1 MTTTTALFDRLE
13 AEARAELPAHVAGY
27 VAATAGAGQC
37 HAEGLRDWAA
47 ARLVPRVL
55 QGVSR
60 TDAELA
66 ATTVLGTPLRTPV
79 LVAPM
84 AQQVAAHPRGE
95 AETARAVAAAGSL
108 LGVSTNTA
116 VPFDEVAVAGA
127 PWWYQVY
134 VLRDRSLT
142 AALVERAAAAGAT
155 ALVLTVDTTALTPS
169 APGGQS
175 IEPTEW
181 PAGPGRERLT
191 ALTQADLADREAGA
205 ATPALDVGLET
216 IGWLAERTGLP
227 VVVKGVL
234 HPDDARACAQAG
246 AAGVVVST
254 HGGRRLGESVTS
266 AAALPGVVAAV
277 RSVDAGVE
285 VYADSGVRSG
295 AAVAWA
301 LAQGARAVFVGRP
314 VWWGLAARGADGV
327 AAVLEALTADVVTA
341 LRQCGDVRA

>member
-1 MTTTTALFDRLE
+1 MTTTALFEQLE
-13 AEARAELPAHVAGY
+13 AEARAGLPAHVAGY

-60 TDAELA
+60 TDEQLA

-79 LVAPM
+79 LLAPM

-95 AETARAVAAAGSL
+95 AEAARAVAAAGSL

-116 VPFDEVAVAGA
+116 VPFDAVAQAGA

-142 AALVERAAAAGAT
+142 GLLVDRAAAAGAS
-155 ALVLTVDTTALTPS
+155 ALVLTVDTTALTQVDP
-169 APGGQS
+169 AAAS
-175 IEPTEW
+175 IEPTAW
-181 PAGPGRERLT
+181 PPGPGRERLT
-191 ALTQADLADREAGA
+191 ALTGADLADRDAGA
-205 ATPALDVGLET
+205 ATPALDVDLAT

-277 RSVDAGVE
+277 RSVDPAVE

-314 VWWGLAARGADGV
+314 AWWGLAARGADGV
-327 AAVLEALTADVVTA
+327 AAVLDALTAELVTT